1 MGVFDMHGTATP
13 YLTRREREIAL
24 AVSTGRSNAEI
35 ARDLNLREQTIKNGV
50 SRILR
55 KLQRENRVQL
65 AMWVAAELKPTEAP
79 TTKM

>member
-1 MGVFDMHGTATP
+1 MGVLDMHGTATH
-13 YLTRREREIAL
+13 LTRREKEIAL

-55 KLQRENRVQL
+55 KVQRANRVQL
-65 AMWVAAELKPTEAP
+65 AMWAAAELRPVEGTALKA
-79 TTKM
+79 